1 MRIFRGAS
9 SQLALNMDAMKEE
22 DIYAFLPEHLS
33 TDTKYSGTCRGTTPI
48 CKEEPCLSHELEGG
62 EKSHVTKCC
71 GDERTSTTQPSTPS
85 QQAIP
90 VKVIKEEEQDIYDFL
105 PEYLYRTKEEENE
118 TGTSYMKEEAMAVKR
133 ETEYS
138 LMECN
143 GHMALID
150 EHQTAS
156 TSTDHQ
162 QCATSEKRF
171 EAEQHQRTHAPGT
184 PFKCAT
190 CGKGFTHKGHLNR
203 HQRTHTGERPYQ
215 CATCG
220 KGFTQ
225 KGSLI
230 SHQRIHTGNKPYQC
244 STCGAAFSQL
254 TSLTYH
260 QKTHTGERPYQCTTC
275 GKGFKQKCDLITH
288 QRTHT
293 GERPYQCSTCGKAF
307 INNSNLISHQRIH
320 TGERPYQCAT
330 CGKAFIN
337 NSNLISHQRIHTG
350 ERPYQ
355 CATCGKGF
363 TTIGNLT
370 AHQRTHTGDKPYQC

>member
-62 EKSHVTKCC
+62 EKPHVTKCC

-90 VKVIKEEEQDIYDFL
+90 VKVIKEEKEEDIYDFL

-118 TGTSYMKEEAMAVKR
+118 TGTSYMKEEAMDVKR
-133 ETEYS
+133 ETESS

-143 GHMALID
+143 GDMALID
-150 EHQTAS
+150 EHQTAPS
-156 TSTDHQ
+156 GTDHQ
-162 QCATSEKRF
+162 QCVTSEKKF
-171 EAEQHQRTHAPGT
+171 EVEQHQRTHAPGT
-184 PFKCAT
+184 PFECAT
-190 CGKGFTHKGHLNR
+190 CGKGFTHKGDLNK
-203 HQRTHTGERPYQ
+203 HQGT
-215 CATCG
+215 
-220 KGFTQ
+220 
-225 KGSLI
+225 
-230 SHQRIHTGNKPYQC
+230 
-244 STCGAAFSQL
+244 
-254 TSLTYH
+254 
-260 QKTHTGERPYQCTTC
+260 
-275 GKGFKQKCDLITH
+275 
-288 QRTHT
+288 
-293 GERPYQCSTCGKAF
+293 
-307 INNSNLISHQRIH
+307 H

-355 CATCGKGF
+355 CGTCGKGFTQRGHLIMHQRIHTGERPYQCVTCGKGFTEKGSLISHQRIHTGERPYQCAICGKGF
-363 TTIGNLT
+363 TTISALT
-370 AHQRTHTGDKPYQC
+370 IHQRIHTG